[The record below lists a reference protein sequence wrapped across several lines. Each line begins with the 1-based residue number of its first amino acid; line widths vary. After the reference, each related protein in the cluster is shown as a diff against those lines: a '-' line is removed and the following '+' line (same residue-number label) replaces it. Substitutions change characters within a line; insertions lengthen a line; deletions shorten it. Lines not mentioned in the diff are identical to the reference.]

1 MINPQLLEMMVED
14 IQADRRNAA
23 KTSALAMASRSS
35 DLTLQEIGHNFII
48 SVGRKMTGLLGG
60 RFGSR
65 RMLMTGLG
73 IATLGLGLRSIKS
86 IFKLSK

>member
-1 MINPQLLEMMVED
+1 MINPQHLEMMVED

-23 KTSALAMASRSS
+23 KMTALAMASRSS
-35 DLTLQEIGHNFII
+35 DLTLQEIGYNFII

-60 RFGSR
+60 RFGGR
-65 RMLMTGLG
+65 RTLMTGLG